1 MSTAS
6 LDEETAKKVVRQVE
20 FYFSDSNLPRDN
32 FLRKTVTESEDG
44 MVSLALIC
52 SFNRMRTHL
61 NLGDV
66 KLDGVTKDTVKAV
79 AQALKNSALVR
90 VSEDGT
96 KVGRATELLKPEE
109 VIEQVEIR
117 TIAALPF
124 EYDVKLEDVETFFA
138 QYAKVNSVR
147 LPRHVGD
154 KKFFCGTALVE
165 FSSDEETEKVLK
177 QSLVYAGAELQL
189 KLKKDF
195 DAQREKELEEQEKF
209 RPPLGSGHQNNTNTE
224 ANYPKGLLIA
234 FKLKSIS
241 DQVPLDQNNIDQQAN
256 DSNVVKD
263 NADNDKENNGVSE
276 GKDTEGEEK
285 SKETDGKNYAA
296 AYKDNNDVVSRED
309 LKGVFEKFGTVKYID
324 FKIGEESGYIQFEEP
339 EAAQK
344 ARAAAV
350 LSEKEGLVVKNYIAT
365 LDPVTGEAER
375 EYWTLLRGNQG
386 KIRGCTNNRGRGL
399 RDVNGSLSKQNV
411 ERIILPQLNAKTK
424 FPKTYSHYLSRIK
437 WFRNQYNMM
446 STLMR
451 NNSGFGWDP
460 IEKTF
465 TAHEDVWK
473 DYLKSHP
480 SHSKLRGKSMV
491 DYEYLKIVVGGGV
504 SSGNNSISVD
514 PDDTDATTFEPENRT
529 VGIKEFSYD
538 PNSDTF
544 ITSNNYEP
552 AYQPPSNQPSPS
564 SHPPL
569 DSEVPIEKQ
578 NCHKRRRSEYGGS
591 SSAVGIN
598 NQGNVLENL
607 SVGIGTIAVNFEKI
621 SNMMEKREKDRDRDR
636 ELDRELEG
644 HGNDPENE
652 KELFNLRHA
661 SLRNVIE
668 RIFGIFKSR
677 FTIFKSA
684 PPFLFKTQAELVL
697 ACAALHNF
705 LRKECR
711 SDEFPVEP
719 TDESSSSSSVLP
731 NYEDNDHEPIVQTQ
745 EQEREDANIWRTN
758 IGSDMGGKHGR
769 GGKYSRSRENESAV
783 DRPNKVRKS

>member
-6 LDEETAKKVVRQVE
+6 LDEETAKKVVRQVRSRRFCVWLFSNTRSLMLCRLFNSRFRFVLKKQVE

-365 LDPVTGEAER
+365 LDPVRLRENTGPCFVVIR
-375 EYWTLLRGNQG
+375 E
-386 KIRGCTNNRGRGL
+386 
-399 RDVNGSLSKQNV
+399 
-411 ERIILPQLNAKTK
+411 
-424 FPKTYSHYLSRIK
+424 
-437 WFRNQYNMM
+437 
-446 STLMR
+446 
-451 NNSGFGWDP
+451 
-460 IEKTF
+460 
-465 TAHEDVWK
+465 
-473 DYLKSHP
+473 
-480 SHSKLRGKSMV
+480 
-491 DYEYLKIVVGGGV
+491 
-504 SSGNNSISVD
+504 
-514 PDDTDATTFEPENRT
+514 
-529 VGIKEFSYD
+529 
-538 PNSDTF
+538 
-544 ITSNNYEP
+544 
-552 AYQPPSNQPSPS
+552 
-564 SHPPL
+564 
-569 DSEVPIEKQ
+569 
-578 NCHKRRRSEYGGS
+578 RSED
-591 SSAVGIN
+591 AQIT
-598 NQGNVLENL
+598 E
-607 SVGIGTIAVNFEKI
+607 
-621 SNMMEKREKDRDRDR
+621 
-636 ELDRELEG
+636 EG
-644 HGNDPENE
+644 KWMHSTMP
-652 KELFNLRHA
+652 
-661 SLRNVIE
+661 
-668 RIFGIFKSR
+668 
-677 FTIFKSA
+677 
-684 PPFLFKTQAELVL
+684 LV
-697 ACAALHNF
+697 
-705 LRKECR
+705 
-711 SDEFPVEP
+711 
-719 TDESSSSSSVLP
+719 
-731 NYEDNDHEPIVQTQ
+731 
-745 EQEREDANIWRTN
+745 
-758 IGSDMGGKHGR
+758 
-769 GGKYSRSRENESAV
+769 
-783 DRPNKVRKS
+783 